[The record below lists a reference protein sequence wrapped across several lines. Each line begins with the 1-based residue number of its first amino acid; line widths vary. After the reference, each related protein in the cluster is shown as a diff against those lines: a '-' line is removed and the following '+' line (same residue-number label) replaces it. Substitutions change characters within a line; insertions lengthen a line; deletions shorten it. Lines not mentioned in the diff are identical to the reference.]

1 MKKYKQRE
9 VKSEERV
16 NGVHNGRRIFSKQ
29 NFEQRPI
36 LPVNPDNQSK
46 KMYYLEFLSGQP
58 VWNLVKERENKFGDN
73 TQRIDSLEPSSLEKY
88 KQEKSYKARSKP
100 KVNIIKSK
108 HGKAF

>member
-16 NGVHNGRRIFSKQ
+16 HGAQNGRRILSKQ

-36 LPVNPDNQSK
+36 LPVNPGEQNK

-58 VWNLVKERENKFGDN
+58 VWNLVKERQNKFGDN
-73 TQRIDSLEPSSLEKY
+73 TQRIEGLDQSSLEKY
-88 KQEKSYKARSKP
+88 KQQKNYKTRSKP
-100 KVNIIKSK
+100 KVNIIKNK
-108 HGKAF
+108 HGKVF